1 MGGPVIRLT
10 TIGAKTGKERP
21 VPVFGLRDG
30 DRWVVIASNWG
41 REAHPA
47 WYHNLKANP
56 EVKVTARDQTGEYV
70 AREATGDEREE
81 YLNQIAEL
89 NPGLETYQKR
99 SGERSIPV
107 VVLSPS
113 EKTEADGCSAV
124 FGNQSQTTGIGRVQ
138 LTSPPFMSERSVPPR
153 PVADSSVVARISFK
167 SHFCFPFS
175 IRHPGLGGGVRPGP
189 RRDHQPELMKPLPC

>member
-1 MGGPVIRLT
+1 MAGQSTDVPWWIRAALWVSATRPGSWLLLRTLPPLDRILLRISGGRVSLARIISAMGGPVIRLT

-56 EVKVTARDQTGEYV
+56 EVKVTAGGQTGEYV

-81 YLNQIAEL
+81 YLNRIAQL

-113 EKTEADGCSAV
+113 EETAVDG
-124 FGNQSQTTGIGRVQ
+124 
-138 LTSPPFMSERSVPPR
+138 
-153 PVADSSVVARISFK
+153 
-167 SHFCFPFS
+167 
-175 IRHPGLGGGVRPGP
+175 
-189 RRDHQPELMKPLPC
+189 